1 MTPQALDGPRLN
13 FSIKL
18 SNSSRII
25 ERGRARY
32 VTHVCVVQTALKM
45 CTFSSNQYD
54 KLNIVHLQDQQ
65 FILLFYNTFLFSDIQ
80 YRHLGCYHDVPTN
93 RDLNGVGYSLSVIT
107 LNTCAGLCAEEGFP
121 FVGLQGMQQCFCGSS
136 YGRHGNARCKYTRRS
151 ILLNS
156 GANVQPLPHSHIY
169 SLAFI
174 ISAHEHFLK
183 MFSSD
188 SLRFVKKLS
197 KK

>member
-1 MTPQALDGPRLN
+1 M
-13 FSIKL
+13 
-18 SNSSRII
+18 
-25 ERGRARY
+25 
-32 VTHVCVVQTALKM
+32 
-45 CTFSSNQYD
+45 
-54 KLNIVHLQDQQ
+54 
-65 FILLFYNTFLFSDIQ
+65 
-80 YRHLGCYHDVPTN
+80 
-93 RDLNGVGYSLSVIT
+93 GYSLSVIT

-197 KK
+197 KKWCMYIGLFPYIYTNLYEHALNYLTWISMPITRSTWITSRMYVYVQLQH